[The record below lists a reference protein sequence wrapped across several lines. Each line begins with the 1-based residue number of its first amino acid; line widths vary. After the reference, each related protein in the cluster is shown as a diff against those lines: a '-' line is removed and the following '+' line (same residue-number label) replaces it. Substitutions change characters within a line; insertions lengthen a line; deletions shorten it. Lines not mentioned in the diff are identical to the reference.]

1 MRIARLIALVGL
13 ASGVAGCANLLP
25 VVPDHAYM
33 SAGALGGGQ
42 DPDVGASNLA
52 SWAFA
57 DSGRTYGRPIEGAR
71 AAASLDYLAGAIYVS
86 PRWAHV
92 SALTKE
98 ELLQGRA
105 ELRAAL
111 GVAPTA
117 TSQQLVDSLT
127 GAGTALAAGD
137 RAGAVRRLNP
147 AVFPAGGEKTLA
159 TLANLPYLRMAN
171 VGTSHLENELF
182 WEDGSNRF

>member
-1 MRIARLIALVGL
+1 MKRFAALMVLAGLVGCGTL
-13 ASGVAGCANLLP
+13 QP
-25 VVPDHAYM
+25 VVPDNARL

-42 DPDVGASNLA
+42 DPDVGAANLA

-98 ELLQGRA
+98 ELLQGRV

-127 GAGTALAAGD
+127 ATGTALAAGD
-137 RAGAVRRLNP
+137 RAGALRQLSP
-147 AVFPAGGEKTLA
+147 AVFPAGSEKTLA

-182 WEDGSNRF
+182 REDGGNRF

>member
-1 MRIARLIALVGL
+1 MMRVAVVVVLAGL
-13 ASGVAGCANLLP
+13 AGCGNFQP
-25 VVPDHAYM
+25 VIPDNAHM

-42 DPDVGASNLA
+42 DPDVGAANLA

-57 DSGRTYGRPIEGAR
+57 DSGRTYGRPVEGAR

-92 SALTKE
+92 SPLTKE
-98 ELLQGRA
+98 ELLQGRV

-111 GVAPTA
+111 GVAPMA
-117 TSQQLVDSLT
+117 TSQQVVDSLT
-127 GAGTALAAGD
+127 GAGAALAAGD
-137 RAGAVRRLNP
+137 RAGAVRQLSP

-182 WEDGSNRF
+182 QEDGNSRF